1 MHENSRVN
9 GPDRVSESLQTV
21 ELMPLAGFSLVNLEL
36 NVFSNSI
43 RATADNNH
51 HCSNEDA

>member
-9 GPDRVSESLQTV
+9 GPDCVPESLQTV
-21 ELMPLAGFSLVNLEL
+21 ELVPLAGFSLVDLEL
-36 NVFSNSI
+36 HVFSDSV